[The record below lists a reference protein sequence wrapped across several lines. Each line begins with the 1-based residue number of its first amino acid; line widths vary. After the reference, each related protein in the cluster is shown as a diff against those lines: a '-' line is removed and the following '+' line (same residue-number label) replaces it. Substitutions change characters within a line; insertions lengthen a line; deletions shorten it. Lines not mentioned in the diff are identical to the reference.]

1 MGSYLRALVDSDI
14 LNDQLQA
21 GLELYRQRKVKKI
34 LLSGGSSKVGPNEV
48 NAMVH
53 WLKSRGAPKTALKL
67 DYQGL
72 RMRSSMINT
81 YNHFAFKDL
90 IVVTQSFDLA
100 RSLYLTEKIGISI
113 GLAM

>member
-1 MGSYLRALVDSDI
+1 
-14 LNDQLQA
+14 
-21 GLELYRQRKVKKI
+21 
-34 LLSGGSSKVGPNEV
+34 
-48 NAMVH
+48 MVH

-81 YNHFAFKDL
+81 YNHFAIKDL

-113 GLAM
+113 AGYVADKRIYRNFILNRIRESLARSVALYKSWNHSIK